1 MPWTDSVETESEGTH
16 GGAAADEPTPAEP
29 DAAGEE
35 ALCNGQ
41 WPANTGGEERASG
54 GQRPTRTE
62 GGGEEEDKCFVD
74 EDIGSIE
81 AEDSTT
87 AKRVMSGIDV
97 LDSVSKSMSEMSL
110 SSKREAAAAQGLPM
124 WNLCVPPAREPTIT
138 MKASPLMPKAVMSK
152 TQSSNT
158 WFSWRRVK

>member
-1 MPWTDSVETESEGTH
+1 MRFKPCVAKVKMPPAGGDEGIH

-35 ALCNGQ
+35 DWC
-41 WPANTGGEERASG
+41 G

-62 GGGEEEDKCFVD
+62 GGEEDNCFVD
-74 EDIGSIE
+74 EDIGS
-81 AEDSTT
+81 AKVEDSTT
-87 AKRVMSGIDV
+87 AKRFMSGIEV

-110 SSKREAAAAQGLPM
+110 LSMLVAAAAPGLLLGVLM
-124 WNLCVPPAREPTIT
+124 LKRCVPPAKEPTIT

-152 TQSSNT
+152 TQLSNV
-158 WFSWRRVK
+158 WFS